1 MAPIDISGIQIY
13 AETPID
19 DQISVC
25 YNANADIQDML
36 TALRDDST
44 RRWPHHLRKK
54 LRIVMS
60 KCKVIESRI
69 YYRDRLLL
77 VPDDTP
83 LLWHGH
89 HRRPCWTKKDNR
101 SNKKDFRIARHD
113 KGHWCVDWSAG
124 GKPRRASGLYSIF
137 SILFS
142 TGSRRIGYLGLRLY
156 SLVARGDYR
165 LRRWNVSLVS
175 LPQETH
181 REWSVTSLSAGL
193 QLHTKM
199 CL

>member
-1 MAPIDISGIQIY
+1 LLAIVKALEEWRPELEGTEEEFEVITDHKNLQHFMTTKLLSQRQARWSEFLSQFNFRIVYRPGKLAGKPDALSRKSEDRPLSKTDCSDDRINYRYQQIHNISPGMAPIDISGIQIY

-83 LLWHGH
+83 LL
-89 HRRPCWTKKDNR
+89 
-101 SNKKDFRIARHD
+101 
-113 KGHWCVDWSAG
+113 
-124 GKPRRASGLYSIF
+124 
-137 SILFS
+137 
-142 TGSRRIGYLGLRLY
+142 
-156 SLVARGDYR
+156 
-165 LRRWNVSLVS
+165 
-175 LPQETH
+175 
-181 REWSVTSLSAGL
+181 
-193 QLHTKM
+193 
-199 CL
+199 